1 MRPRDGLTTPL
12 TWREWDLHVV
22 VLDGYARGRIRC
34 SVEKEDSAAAGPGSL
49 AFAESQTFSSQV
61 GSLCSLARLPFSLF
75 DEELEVSSIV
85 GQVEE
90 ARGPIHRQKIA

>member
-12 TWREWDLHVV
+12 TRREWDLHVV

-34 SVEKEDSAAAGPGSL
+34 GVEKEDSAAAGPGSL

-61 GSLCSLARLPFSLF
+61 GSLCGLARLPFSLF
-75 DEELEVSSIV
+75 DEVLEVSSIE
-85 GQVEE
+85 GQAEE
-90 ARGPIHRQKIA
+90 ARGPIHRR